1 VTWPLGKLKVNVFKE
16 NSIEI
21 GDVFEEY
28 LKNTSMLT
36 SFPGPHCSVWGLG
49 MRLPA
54 CNSIAIL
61 VLLTA

>member
-1 VTWPLGKLKVNVFKE
+1 VTWLLGKLKVNVFKE
-16 NSIEI
+16 NLIEL

-28 LKNTSMLT
+28 LKNTCMLA
-36 SFPGPHCSVWGLG
+36 SFPGPHCSGWGLG
-49 MRLPA
+49 TRLPA